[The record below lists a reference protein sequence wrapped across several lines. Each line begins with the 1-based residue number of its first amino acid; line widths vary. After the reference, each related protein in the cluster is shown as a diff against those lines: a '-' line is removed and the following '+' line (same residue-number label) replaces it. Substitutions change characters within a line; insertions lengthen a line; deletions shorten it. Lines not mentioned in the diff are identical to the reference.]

1 MAEDGGGRLFCLA
14 MERRRSPSFPSR
26 AIARRRKIVDRHHC
40 RAGPLV
46 GPIALLK
53 AVCGSLRPQGH
64 PRDSAI
70 GRLATLDP
78 GLRRHRHESGH
89 VPWSKLDTRARS

>member
-14 MERRRSPSFPSR
+14 MERRRSPSFPSQ

-53 AVCGSLRPQGH
+53 AVSRFSATAGH

-70 GRLATLDP
+70 GRLATL
-78 GLRRHRHESGH
+78 
-89 VPWSKLDTRARS
+89 ARTTPSAP